1 MIRTVLIQIQ
11 DKIGNWVTVQH
22 AHNEMISLARTLD
35 TVSRMYKRRCRAIDS
50 QGHVIDI
57 R

>member
-1 MIRTVLIQIQ
+1 MLKSVSVQIQ
-11 DKIGNWVTVQH
+11 DKIGNWVTVQR
-22 AHNEMISLARTLD
+22 ATGEMISLARTLD